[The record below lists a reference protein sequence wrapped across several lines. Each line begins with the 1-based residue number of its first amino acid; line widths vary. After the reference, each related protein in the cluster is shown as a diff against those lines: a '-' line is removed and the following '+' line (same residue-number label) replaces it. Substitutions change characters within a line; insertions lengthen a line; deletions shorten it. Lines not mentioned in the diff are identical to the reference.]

1 MLQTVTGK
9 ETIEFVNLQ
18 PNTTYY
24 VKEATPPTG
33 YTFEAGK
40 EDYFYPVTTGNTARR
55 GAHQQRPPWRH
66 PPGEE
71 GQLGKPGRPAHS
83 GAALEDVTFEL
94 HRYDVSQPD
103 GLGELVATKET
114 DEDGEIL
121 FTGLEPGD
129 YMLKEQVPAD
139 FVQGTQLQKI
149 TVVKGETDE
158 TYTGD
163 NYIVN
168 YPNKAGSP
176 LPNSWATAKLR

>member
-1 MLQTVTGK
+1 MSFTA
-9 ETIEFVNLQ
+9 
-18 PNTTYY
+18 TTC
-24 VKEATPPTG
+24 P
-33 YTFEAGK
+33 
-40 EDYFYPVTTGNTARR
+40 
-55 GAHQQRPPWRH
+55 
-66 PPGEE
+66 
-71 GQLGKPGRPAHS
+71 
-83 GAALEDVTFEL
+83 
-94 HRYDVSQPD
+94 QPD

-168 YPNKAGSP
+168 YPNKGRSP